1 MGTLARLLE
10 HSSIVSWVNVKLS
23 RKAVSSIFL
32 NNSNLYLQLQ
42 KAILN
47 FFFFYYCTKYH
58 FMANKGFSGTV
69 HFLNS
74 LIIGR
79 CDKI

>member
-47 FFFFYYCTKYH
+47 FFFLLLH
-58 FMANKGFSGTV
+58 
-69 HFLNS
+69 
-74 LIIGR
+74 
-79 CDKI
+79 KIPFHGQ